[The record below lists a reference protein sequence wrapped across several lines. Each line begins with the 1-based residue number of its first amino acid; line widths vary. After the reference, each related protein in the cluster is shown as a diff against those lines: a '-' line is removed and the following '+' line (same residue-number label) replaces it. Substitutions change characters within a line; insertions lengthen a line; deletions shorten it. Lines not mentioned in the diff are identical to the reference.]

1 MLDNK
6 KAQDKIDDAGLN
18 GKICHQK
25 RIFIFFSFSDVSDA
39 F

>member
-1 MLDNK
+1 MFDNK
-6 KAQDKIDDAGLN
+6 KAQDKTDDAGLN